1 MGWSTTPAEA
11 VDSRP
16 ITTIIGSELAS
27 TAEADRLLASG
38 REWVGSVAIQC
49 ADQLSRA
56 VGIKGIGPSHKA
68 SPTGRLQRVMEGLPT
83 IHSLSRHPLQK
94 HSLSALKAPA
104 CQPIWAISLTAL
116 PSAMSL

>member
-1 MGWSTTPAEA
+1 MGWFTAPAEA

-49 ADQLSRA
+49 ADLALSCRRNQ
-56 VGIKGIGPSHKA
+56 GH
-68 SPTGRLQRVMEGLPT
+68 RT
-83 IHSLSRHPLQK
+83 IP
-94 HSLSALKAPA
+94 
-104 CQPIWAISLTAL
+104 
-116 PSAMSL
+116 